1 MSAYP
6 PPGPTVGQRIDE
18 AVERIEK
25 ELRHAIG
32 YVNDAV
38 LPQVRQESI
47 SAMRTVADTLRTL
60 ADRMDASQTAANQD
74 PPKTD
79 DAKGPQA

>member
-18 AVERIEK
+18 AVERIEM

-38 LPQVRQESI
+38 LPQVRKESI

-60 ADRMDASQTAANQD
+60 ADRMDASQTAAGQT